1 MGKAAHAR
9 HLLAGT
15 RSVTRVGSWALA
27 VAVAAAVL
35 LGFLWRDE
43 REARKRLTHDVT
55 ADSLARNTQESTAAL
70 TAADTVYVRTDR
82 HYTQVRTLVDT
93 VTLSPEARAVIRSC
107 DALHLACAERSRR
120 SDSVIRNLR
129 AELVHAL
136 DPPPGPRLSWRIRGG
151 RDLLAREWEGS
162 AGPRY
167 RIAGP
172 IEAYAELGA
181 RPFRDS
187 TGVRRNE
194 ARIVIGGEI
203 TFGGG
208 RRQ

>member
-1 MGKAAHAR
+1 M
-9 HLLAGT
+9 
-15 RSVTRVGSWALA
+15 TRVQSWVLA
-27 VAVAAAVL
+27 VAIAAAVL
-35 LGFLWRDE
+35 LGLAWRSE
-43 REARKRLTHDVT
+43 REARMRATHDAT
-55 ADSLARNTQESTAAL
+55 ADSLARNTQESTAEL
-70 TAADTVYVRTDR
+70 TSYVDTVYLPAKARLTRALD
-82 HYTQVRTLVDT
+82 HVDT
-93 VTLSPEARAVIRSC
+93 LALPPGGRELARECRAFVLTCEARAAKAEGVI
-107 DALHLACAERSRR
+107 D
-120 SDSVIRNLR
+120 DLR
-129 AELVHAL
+129 AELEHAK

-151 RDLLAREWEGS
+151 RDLLAKEWEGA

-203 TFGGG
+203 TFG
-208 RRQ
+208 RRRP